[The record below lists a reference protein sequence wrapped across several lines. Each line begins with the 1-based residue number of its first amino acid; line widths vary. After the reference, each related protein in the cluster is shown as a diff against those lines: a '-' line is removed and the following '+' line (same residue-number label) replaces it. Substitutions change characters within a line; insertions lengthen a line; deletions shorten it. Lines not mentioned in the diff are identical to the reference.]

1 MSKATSVDWFKR
13 FRAGSCSIGL
23 KAADKAAALEE
34 VAANLVKGKA
44 LAKDREEELVKALH
58 QREQRATTGVGA
70 GVAISHVPF
79 PGIETALCSL
89 SVHQEG
95 LEWSAVDGAP
105 VHLVFLV
112 LRPEMST
119 PQYDPEDHTDMM
131 RWIAGLIRDA
141 DFRAFALQATKRS
154 ELVELLKEKQ
164 PDKKD

>member
-1 MSKATSVDWFKR
+1 MAKVSSVDWYKR

-23 KAADKAAALEE
+23 KADEKGDALLE

-44 LAKDREEELVKALH
+44 LEKEREEELVKKLQ
-58 QREQRATTGVGA
+58 QREARATTGVGM

-79 PGIETALCSL
+79 PNIETALCSL
-89 SVHQEG
+89 SVHQDG

-112 LRPEMST
+112 LRPELST
-119 PQYDPEDHTDMM
+119 PQYDPEDHTEMM
-131 RWIAGLIRDA
+131 RWIATLARDN

-154 ELVELLKEKQ
+154 ELVELLKEKL
-164 PDKKD
+164 PN